1 MDPLLLAG
9 YAGALA
15 VGLCL
20 GLLGGGGSI
29 LTIPVLV
36 YLFGIAPLQAT
47 GYSLFLVGVVA
58 FAGTIGYTRKGWL
71 DARAAA
77 VFVAPSVLAVYLTRH
92 YLLPR
97 FPETLAVSI
106 EAGARPLFVI
116 LLVAA
121 TVAAFLWIR
130 AGRTVHPDF
139 RRALLLA
146 VPAVVAVYAMRRLIV
161 PSLPEELVGPAG
173 LALARDQAVMFLLA
187 AVMLI
192 TGTLMLRPR
201 REVATDAEVPLQ
213 PLMLT
218 LQGVLVGGLTG
229 IIGAGGGFLITP
241 ALIAFARLPVKVAVG
256 TSLLIIS
263 VNSLAGF
270 AGDLGHADIRWGF
283 LLGITG
289 LALAGVL
296 SGMRLAARI
305 PGESLRRALGL
316 LLVGLAA
323 IILALELTGT
333 GHSG

>member
-1 MDPLLLAG
+1 MDPLVLAG
-9 YAGALA
+9 YVSALA
-15 VGLCL
+15 VGACL

-58 FAGTIGYTRKGWL
+58 LAGTIGYSRKGWL
-71 DARAAA
+71 DMRVAA

-92 YLLPR
+92 YLLPWL
-97 FPETLAVSI
+97 PETLAVSL
-106 EAGARPLFVI
+106 EAGARPL
-116 LLVAA
+116 LLLLLIAA
-121 TVAAFLWIR
+121 TVGAFLWIR
-130 AGRTVHPDF
+130 AGRPVHPDF

-146 VPAVVAVYAMRRLIV
+146 IPAVVAVYAMRRLVV
-161 PSLPEELVGPAG
+161 PSLPEELFGIAG
-173 LALARDQAVMFLLA
+173 FALARDQAIMLLLA
-187 AVMLI
+187 IVMLI
-192 TGTLMLRPR
+192 TGALMLRR
-201 REVATDAEVPLQ
+201 RNEVATDADVPLQ

-270 AGDLGHADIRWGF
+270 AGDLGHAEIRWGF

-289 LALAGVL
+289 LALAGL
-296 SGMRLAARI
+296 LAGMRLAARI
-305 PGESLRRALGL
+305 PGHALRKALGV
-316 LLVGLAA
+316 LLVGLAVA
-323 IILALELTGT
+323 IFALEGF
-333 GHSG
+333 GA